1 MDALFASYA
10 LHFLVATAGI
20 ASSLAG
26 TMLMLSE
33 LFSVGVGVLAS
44 VAIEASPVPRAVG
57 KHRFWILLAV
67 GPLFA
72 SFSALWWPPAPGHQP
87 GRHITGF
94 DSSAAARF
102 PLPTA
107 VASAAA
113 GEVFLKKAT
122 IAYYLAALLA
132 FNLFYGTLIVAYEG
146 SIPMLAS
153 DPLTL
158 RRINVLRL
166 CIGSCS
172 SVAAILVVA
181 VVHALVGD
189 APSAYLIQAAVVGG
203 VVAAL
208 FLLWVLLAEEHE
220 VPYHRGQGLAA
231 MPPPP
236 QLAWRPRRRFSLGHY
251 ASIGKQFGPN
261 QFKAGRGRHLA
272 QQLSLDHR
280 YGLYHYYTL
289 DPAELNE
296 SGALNSVAVAEG
308 SAEELEAAGDSDG
321 WPASGSG
328 ALQHARTAPADH
340 LEHGQRWPLAH
351 SAAGEDYDGGDTCNV
366 LSELRSTLAAERA
379 LQAAAAVEAPTQLAD
394 STASRSVSAPPAAGP
409 SSTLTCVDLVL
420 AAPNGAVEGRS
431 AAPANGSAGSAAV
444 AAEVD
449 SGSEVLDRP
458 SRDEVWESLAS
469 RGLVHDLDEK
479 ANLAAAPAEAP
490 PASEPSQL
498 RLWLSSSCLLWQK
511 RPFWVLLSNHFL
523 LWGILT
529 TTQASLPAFV
539 QLYLQ
544 YDHIPGYS
552 FVSASITAVA
562 VLQLGHALTQ
572 MAMGLFPA
580 ALPPE
585 PMLRLSLVAIVL
597 AKLLLLFAF
606 ERGLAPRWVF
616 VVTALDGLGQGALFA
631 AYEIQVP
638 EVVWWAERQDYDAG
652 AGTKMDGES
661 TASSARSS
669 LRKETLVYGWVDSTR
684 ELSLSASFF
693 LTGLVRD
700 RLAASLGLRVCVGAL
715 SLPLVALCAYL
726 HWLFPHIILPRTYG
740 RSSND
745 PKDPLGRAASSG
757 GDFTWKRSSANDL
770 NEALLQRA

>member
-44 VAIEASPVPRAVG
+44 VAIEASPAPHAVG

-67 GPLFA
+67 GPLFV
-72 SFSALWWPPAPGHQP
+72 SFSALWWPPAPGRQP
-87 GRHITGF
+87 GLHIT
-94 DSSAAARF
+94 
-102 PLPTA
+102 
-107 VASAAA
+107 
-113 GEVFLKKAT
+113 AT
-122 IAYYLAALLA
+122 IAYYLGALIA

-203 VVAAL
+203 VVATL

-220 VPYHRGQGLAA
+220 VPYHRGQGCPATGLAA
-231 MPPPP
+231 VPPPP
-236 QLAWRPRRRFSLGHY
+236 PLAWRPRRRFSLGHY
-251 ASIGKQFGPN
+251 ASIGKQFGLDHL
-261 QFKAGRGRHLA
+261 KAGRGRHLA

-296 SGALNSVAVAEG
+296 SGALNSVAIAEG
-308 SAEELEAAGDSDG
+308 SAEELEATGDSDG

-340 LEHGQRWPLAH
+340 LEHGQCWPLAH
-351 SAAGEDYDGGDTCNV
+351 SAAEEDFNGGETCNV
-366 LSELRSTLAAERA
+366 LSELRSTLAAEHT
-379 LQAAAAVEAPTQLAD
+379 LQAAAAVEAPAQLPD
-394 STASRSVSAPPAAGP
+394 GTASRSVSAPPAAGP
-409 SSTLTCVDLVL
+409 SSTLTCVDVVL
-420 AAPNGAVEGRS
+420 TASDGAAKGCS
-431 AAPANGSAGSAAV
+431 AAPANGSAGSAAT
-444 AAEVD
+444 AAEEV
-449 SGSEVLDRP
+449 SGSELLDKP

-469 RGLVHDLDEK
+469 RGLVHDLDDK
-479 ANLAAAPAEAP
+479 ADLAAAPAA
-490 PASEPSQL
+490 ALSVSEPSQL
-498 RLWLSSSCLLWQK
+498 RLWLSSSRLLWQK

-552 FVSASITAVA
+552 FLSASITAVA
-562 VLQLGHALTQ
+562 

-616 VVTALDGLGQGALFA
+616 IVTALDGLGQGALFA

-638 EVVWWAERQDYDAG
+638 EVVWWAERQEYDDG
-652 AGTKMDGES
+652 AGSKVDVAS
-661 TASSARSS
+661 TASSAKSS

-740 RSSND
+740 RSSNNS
-745 PKDPLGRAASSG
+745 KEPLGRAPSSG
-757 GDFTWKRSSANDL
+757 GHFSWKRSSANDL
-770 NEALLQRA
+770 DEALLQRA

>member
-44 VAIEASPVPRAVG
+44 VAIEASLAPRAVG

-87 GRHITGF
+87 GRHIT
-94 DSSAAARF
+94 
-102 PLPTA
+102 
-107 VASAAA
+107 
-113 GEVFLKKAT
+113 AT

-220 VPYHRGQGLAA
+220 VPYHRGQGCPGTGFSA

-236 QLAWRPRRRFSLGHY
+236 PLAWRPRRRFSLGHY
-251 ASIGKQFGPN
+251 ASIGKQFGPDH
-261 QFKAGRGRHLA
+261 FKAGRGRHLA

-296 SGALNSVAVAEG
+296 SGALNSIAIAEG
-308 SAEELEAAGDSDG
+308 SAEELEAGCDSDG

-340 LEHGQRWPLAH
+340 LEHGQCWPLAL
-351 SAAGEDYDGGDTCNV
+351 SAAEEDFDGGETCSV
-366 LSELRSTLAAERA
+366 LSELRSTLAAEHA

-394 STASRSVSAPPAAGP
+394 GTASRSVSAPPAAGP
-409 SSTLTCVDLVL
+409 SSTLTCVDVVR
-420 AAPNGAVEGRS
+420 AAPSGAAKGRS

-444 AAEVD
+444 ATEEV
-449 SGSEVLDRP
+449 SGSGLLDRL
-458 SRDEVWESLAS
+458 SRDQVWESLAS
-469 RGLVHDLDEK
+469 QGLVHDLDDK
-479 ANLAAAPAEAP
+479 ADLAAAPAAAP

-498 RLWLSSSCLLWQK
+498 RLWLSSSRLLWQK

-552 FVSASITAVA
+552 FLSASITAVA

-616 VVTALDGLGQGALFA
+616 IVTALDGLGQGALFA

-638 EVVWWAERQDYDAG
+638 EVVWWAERQEYDGG
-652 AGTKMDGES
+652 AGSKMDGAS

-669 LRKETLVYGWVDSTR
+669 IRKETLVYGWVDSTR

-745 PKDPLGRAASSG
+745 SKEPLGHAPSSG
-757 GDFTWKRSSANDL
+757 GDFTWKRSGAHDL